1 MVRSQVADLL
11 ILLHERRAQHHLLSD
26 AMQHLGTILRR
37 LPRDS
42 PDRPKYLSNLSYAKM
57 SEYKMTSSRHGL
69 DEAVSYGRQANE
81 MAATIDL
88 FHCDPN
94 VYLDV
99 QNNLGFALA
108 LRYALIQDPED
119 LDSAVACAKETYD
132 NASKDSKSY
141 NFSLNN
147 LASRLRMRYLRD
159 QNPDDIN
166 EARRLAN
173 ELRSRTTAGTTE
185 HAAAAA
191 QLGIINADKF
201 KQTDKLEDLDEAL
214 RCLKSGL
221 PAQPDRYRTQAPAL
235 SQIVD
240 LYSARYQKTNE
251 EHDMRQLAIFSGHLF
266 LSTRRG
272 NPARGEYLL
281 NHVRHLYKLAVTYES
296 GRAVKRT
303 IRAMRATLEFEP
315 PRFPQKQ
322 ACQGVLAHLLAER
335 YCLTQ
340 ELEDLVACV
349 DLIEELVTS
358 YNEEAENGDSSKGPV
373 QMSWLWDLS
382 KASRQLEASPWNN
395 DMRKLAEREL
405 SETFRSYFQGEDSAV
420 RGLKKFYHQ
429 RGIILSVLAEA
440 AAAGRTLSDDE
451 IASEITKLEDKKA
464 AATREHQK
472 RRGLKTNDYENEIG
486 LRKLAMDEAKNGIDD
501 MSGLVSD
508 VLGWDATK
516 SYSTEEFAVMTAQGE
531 RKALD
536 EARLKGR
543 HPNLR
548 LCRMCRDEAKVLQP
562 TADGFELTAKAAWLP
577 FGNFFQLRQRKD
589 CSVCSLILSVITTRS
604 GSLHPR
610 LAAIDPEVQGVR
622 LSTGRLS
629 TNEKL
634 MRIDYGNKHVS
645 ELRVLTPQN
654 YSQALRQ
661 AWEMDAQSTL
671 SGIFYNRNGPIY
683 DQSQQRINPDLVK
696 SWLNNCD
703 HNHSFACN
711 HPRSGKRA
719 ENKMRL
725 TLIDVKEECL
735 VSASSDAKY
744 FALSYVWGRV
754 DMSKTLKSNYEER
767 IAGTDADAGLP
778 GVCAGTRE
786 PQKITTLTIS
796 NKSLDLDDDPDSKDV
811 VYFQCGQE
819 TLSEG
824 GANEE
829 FEALMFDEAALSDN
843 HILEKANRNNP
854 LCSLDAIYDLT
865 LCERLTKAFNTY
877 TKLVGTYSQR
887 NLSFKSDI
895 LKAFAGIFAVL
906 EEHFHV
912 VTLHG
917 LPAAVISHALLW
929 SPAARIPRRGSQLPT
944 NLTLPT
950 SGPDPQ
956 FPSWSWVGWDGPVE
970 YRVFKHSKGEMF
982 LPAPRVKIY
991 DTINGPISDI
1001 IQGQKGALEPAHQ
1014 APDRTGSPDNGRD
1027 DQGGG
1032 TGNRPDK
1039 EEPPREHVL
1048 AKMVPDHFR
1057 GSIWIVGAPQVP
1069 QDRKDPHIA
1078 TKLLRFTARTV
1089 PLPPFQVM
1097 LNKEYLSCMS
1107 QVHVRSSQAVRRI
1120 QDRNS
1125 KHCGLWWEQAGYGY
1139 VGLGISPEAES
1150 KIDMH

>member
-26 AMQHLGTILRR
+26 AMQHLDTILRR

-57 SEYKMTSSRHGL
+57 SEYKMTSSRHAL

-88 FHCDPN
+88 FHCDLN
-94 VYLDV
+94 VYLDI

-119 LDSAVACAKETYD
+119 LDGAVACAKETYD

-191 QLGIINADKF
+191 QLGFINAEKF

-214 RCLKSGL
+214 
-221 PAQPDRYRTQAPAL
+221 
-235 SQIVD
+235 
-240 LYSARYQKTNE
+240 
-251 EHDMRQLAIFSGHLF
+251 
-266 LSTRRG
+266 
-272 NPARGEYLL
+272 
-281 NHVRHLYKLAVTYES
+281 
-296 GRAVKRT
+296 
-303 IRAMRATLEFEP
+303 
-315 PRFPQKQ
+315 
-322 ACQGVLAHLLAER
+322 
-335 YCLTQ
+335 
-340 ELEDLVACV
+340 
-349 DLIEELVTS
+349 
-358 YNEEAENGDSSKGPV
+358 
-373 QMSWLWDLS
+373 
-382 KASRQLEASPWNN
+382 
-395 DMRKLAEREL
+395 
-405 SETFRSYFQGEDSAV
+405 
-420 RGLKKFYHQ
+420 
-429 RGIILSVLAEA
+429 
-440 AAAGRTLSDDE
+440 
-451 IASEITKLEDKKA
+451 
-464 AATREHQK
+464 
-472 RRGLKTNDYENEIG
+472 
-486 LRKLAMDEAKNGIDD
+486 
-501 MSGLVSD
+501 
-508 VLGWDATK
+508 
-516 SYSTEEFAVMTAQGE
+516 
-531 RKALD
+531 
-536 EARLKGR
+536 
-543 HPNLR
+543 
-548 LCRMCRDEAKVLQP
+548 
-562 TADGFELTAKAAWLP
+562 
-577 FGNFFQLRQRKD
+577 
-589 CSVCSLILSVITTRS
+589 
-604 GSLHPR
+604 
-610 LAAIDPEVQGVR
+610 
-622 LSTGRLS
+622 RLS

-671 SGIFYNRNGPIY
+671 SGIYYNRNGPIY

-744 FALSYVWGRV
+744 FALSYVWGRSLGERYLWV
-754 DMSKTLKSNYEER
+754 DAVCMVQDDEVQMAGDIPKMDIVYGQAFATIVALE
-767 IAGTDADAGLP
+767 GTDADAGLP

-829 FEALMFDEAALSDN
+829 FEALTFDQAALSDN

-854 LCSLDAIYDLT
+854 LCSLDVIYDLT

-970 YRVFKHSKGEMF
+970 YRVFEHSKGEMV
-982 LPAPRVKIY
+982 LPAPRVKVY

-1001 IQGQKGALEPAHQ
+1001 IQGQKGSLEPAHQ

-1039 EEPPREHVL
+1039 EEHPREHVL

-1089 PLPPFQVM
+1089 PLPAFQVM
-1097 LNKEYLSCMS
+1097 PNKEYLSCMS

-1120 QDRNS
+1120 QDRNG